1 MSEMVHALAGHTQ
14 PGIFGTLGEAG
25 PAVTLAEVRP
35 AAVLQVGA
43 WPQTRADVE
52 STLTSFLGL
61 SVPEAFGMSSGDE
74 ATTVMTLG
82 PGRYMIVSAD
92 AGIREGLKE
101 QLDAEKAAITDLGHA
116 RTVLRIS
123 GLAATKV
130 LRKGLTLDLD
140 PGTFPERAVAQTAVH
155 HIGTLVHRREAE
167 VFDLFV
173 FRGFALSFWEWLTD
187 ASLEYGYRVA
197 DPL

>member
-1 MSEMVHALAGHTQ
+1 MSEMVYALAGHAQ
-14 PGIFGTLGEAG
+14 PGLFGSLGESG

-35 AAVLQVGA
+35 ATVLQVGA
-43 WPQTRADVE
+43 WPQTRGAVE
-52 STLTSFLGL
+52 STLASFLGF
-61 SVPEAFGMSSGDE
+61 SVPQAFGMSSGDE

-82 PGRYMIVSAD
+82 PGRYMIVSSD
-92 AGIREGLKE
+92 AGLREGLKE
-101 QLDAEKAAITDLGHA
+101 QLDAEMAVITDLGHA

-123 GLAATKV
+123 GPAATKV

-140 PGTFPERAVAQTAVH
+140 PGVFPERAVAQTAIH
-155 HIGTLVHRREAE
+155 HIGSLVHRRDAE
-167 VFDLFV
+167 TFDLFV

-197 DPL
+197 DPV